1 MPKSKPSPEERT
13 KRNPRDPGPEG
24 PDRDKSWRP
33 TDDGYADE
41 VDGTVDSE
49 MEFDTQK
56 YERSAPKK
64 DRS

>member
-1 MPKSKPSPEERT
+1 MPKSKPSPTERN

-33 TDDGYADE
+33 TDDTYADE
-41 VDGTVDSE
+41 VDGTPDTE

-56 YERSAPKK
+56 YERAAPKK
-64 DRS
+64 